1 MADPDYERMRRLLDV
16 VYTEYFGAVIKSES
30 HPVRVLD
37 AMFAARPAS
46 ARKGLRMAIGDIVE
60 MLGSLSTDHVE
71 LLDARLREIGGMTLT
86 EARSL
91 FSRRLK
97 QIVRRGKIRNEDEYH
112 LVRNAAEVA
121 ACDEQQQRLW
131 ELIGGYESRLAK

>member
-1 MADPDYERMRRLLDV
+1 VADADYERMRRLLDV
-16 VYTEYFGAVIKSES
+16 VYTECLGTAIESES

-37 AMFAARPAS
+37 AMFAARPAA

-60 MLGSLSTDHVE
+60 MLDATSPDYVDR
-71 LLDARLREIGGMTLT
+71 LDARLREIGGMTLT

-97 QIVRRGKIRNEDEYH
+97 QAIRRGKIGSEDEYY
-112 LVRNAAEVA
+112 LVRNAAEDA
-121 ACDEQQQRLW
+121 ARDEQQRLW
-131 ELIGGYESRLAK
+131 GLIAEYESRVAK